1 MNFKNTLELNQSQ
14 KLILTTQLKQSLAIL
29 NMSRLEVE
37 EEIRKES
44 ESNPLLEAE
53 KNEEGID
60 WEKYIKHMES
70 INIRQDKNDAPY
82 SSENAVDFEN
92 MIRST
97 SNLYDYLI
105 DELKYFKL
113 TFEEKRICKYIIDS
127 LDEDGYLRIND
138 KEIYDELRVD
148 ASLFRRCLDIVQQLD
163 PPGIGAR
170 NISECLILQLERMG
184 ISNNIVENIIM
195 NDLELIGRN
204 KLKDIAKKYKIS
216 IEKCKEAI
224 EIIRHLDPKPG
235 RACSNDKCVYVQPDV
250 IVDKIDEKYIVH
262 TNEKDVYN
270 IKINDFYR
278 NMMTDKDSDKEAKE
292 FIKERLNSAA
302 TLIKNIESRKSTIL
316 RIAEAIIEEQQEFIQ
331 KGEKY
336 IKPMKMKD
344 IADKL
349 EIHES
354 TVSRGVNGKYML
366 TPFGLYEFKFF
377 FNAAL
382 ETDNS
387 SEGAS
392 SAGIKRDIKD
402 IIDGE
407 NKKKPLSDDAISKML
422 KEKGV
427 SVARRTVAKYRE
439 EMGIPSSSRRKEF

>member
-138 KEIYDELRVD
+138 KEIYDALRVD

-250 IVDKIDEKYIVH
+250 IVDKIDGKYIVH

-292 FIKERLNSAA
+292 FIKDRLNS
-302 TLIKNIESRKSTIL
+302 KMVPMSRT
-316 RIAEAIIEEQQEFIQ
+316 
-331 KGEKY
+331 Y
-336 IKPMKMKD
+336 IKK
-344 IADKL
+344 
-349 EIHES
+349 S
-354 TVSRGVNGKYML
+354 
-366 TPFGLYEFKFF
+366 
-377 FNAAL
+377 
-382 ETDNS
+382 
-387 SEGAS
+387 
-392 SAGIKRDIKD
+392 
-402 IIDGE
+402 
-407 NKKKPLSDDAISKML
+407 
-422 KEKGV
+422 
-427 SVARRTVAKYRE
+427 
-439 EMGIPSSSRRKEF
+439 

>member
-70 INIRQDKNDAPY
+70 VNIRQDKNDAPY

-113 TFEEKRICKYIIDS
+113 TFEEKRICRYIIDS

-250 IVDKIDEKYIVH
+250 IVDKIDGKYIVH

-292 FIKERLNSAA
+292 FIKDRLNSAA

-316 RIAEAIIEEQQEFIQ
+316 RIAEAIIDEQQEFIQ

-377 FNAAL
+377 FNTAL

>member
-60 WEKYIKHMES
+60 WEKYIKHIES
-70 INIRQDKNDAPY
+70 VNIRQDKNDAPY

-113 TFEEKRICKYIIDS
+113 TFEEKRICRYIIDS

-250 IVDKIDEKYIVH
+250 IVDKIDGKYIVH
-262 TNEKDVYN
+262 TNENDVYN

-292 FIKERLNSAA
+292 FIKDRLNSAA

-316 RIAEAIIEEQQEFIQ
+316 RIAEAIIDEQQEFIQ

-382 ETDNS
+382 ETDDS

-392 SAGIKRDIKD
+392 STGIKRDIKD

>member
-224 EIIRHLDPKPG
+224 DIIRHLDPKPG

-250 IVDKIDEKYIVH
+250 IVDKIDGKYIVH

>member
-53 KNEEGID
+53 RNDEGID

-70 INIRQDKNDAPY
+70 VNIRQDKNDAPY

-138 KEIYDELRVD
+138 KEIYDALRVD

-170 NISECLILQLERMG
+170 NISECLILQLERRG

-224 EIIRHLDPKPG
+224 EVIRHLDPKPG

-250 IVDKIDEKYIVH
+250 IVDKIDGKYIVH

-278 NMMTDKDSDKEAKE
+278 NMMTDKESDKEAKE

-439 EMGIPSSSRRKEF
+439 EMLSLIHI

>member
-53 KNEEGID
+53 RNDEEID

-138 KEIYDELRVD
+138 KEIYDALRVD

-170 NISECLILQLERMG
+170 NISECLILQLERRG

-224 EIIRHLDPKPG
+224 EVIRHLDPKPG

-250 IVDKIDEKYIVH
+250 IVDKIDGKYIVH

-278 NMMTDKDSDKEAKE
+278 NMMTDKESDKEAKE

-439 EMGIPSSSRRKEF
+439 ELGIPSSSRRKEF

>member
-250 IVDKIDEKYIVH
+250 IVDKIDGKYIVH

-292 FIKERLNSAA
+292 FIKDRLNSAA

-316 RIAEAIIEEQQEFIQ
+316 RIAEAIIDEQQEFIQ

-382 ETDNS
+382 EADNS

>member
-53 KNEEGID
+53 RNDEGID

-70 INIRQDKNDAPY
+70 VNIRQDKNDAPY

-138 KEIYDELRVD
+138 KEIYDALRVD

-170 NISECLILQLERMG
+170 NISECLILQLERRG

-250 IVDKIDEKYIVH
+250 IVD
-262 TNEKDVYN
+262 
-270 IKINDFYR
+270 
-278 NMMTDKDSDKEAKE
+278 
-292 FIKERLNSAA
+292 
-302 TLIKNIESRKSTIL
+302 
-316 RIAEAIIEEQQEFIQ
+316 
-331 KGEKY
+331 
-336 IKPMKMKD
+336 
-344 IADKL
+344 
-349 EIHES
+349 
-354 TVSRGVNGKYML
+354 
-366 TPFGLYEFKFF
+366 
-377 FNAAL
+377 
-382 ETDNS
+382 
-387 SEGAS
+387 
-392 SAGIKRDIKD
+392 
-402 IIDGE
+402 
-407 NKKKPLSDDAISKML
+407 
-422 KEKGV
+422 
-427 SVARRTVAKYRE
+427 
-439 EMGIPSSSRRKEF
+439 

>member
-14 KLILTTQLKQSLAIL
+14 KLILTAQLKQSLAIL

-37 EEIRKES
+37 EEIRKEA
-44 ESNPLLEAE
+44 ENNPLLEAE
-53 KNEEGID
+53 RNDEGVD

-70 INIRQDKNDAPY
+70 VNIRQDKNDAPY
-82 SSENAVDFEN
+82 SSENSIDFEN
-92 MIRST
+92 MVKST
-97 SNLYDYLI
+97 DNLYDSLM
-105 DELKYFKL
+105 DELKYFKIEP
-113 TFEEKRICKYIIDS
+113 EEKRICKYIIDS

-138 KEIYDELRVD
+138 KEIYDELGVE
-148 ASLFRRCLDIVQQLD
+148 ASLFRSCLDIVQQLD

-195 NDLELIGRN
+195 NDLELIGKN
-204 KLKDIAKKYKIS
+204 KLKDIARKYKIS

-224 EIIRHLDPKPG
+224 DIIRHLDPKPG
-235 RACSNDKCVYVQPDV
+235 RACSNDRCAYIQPDV
-250 IVDKIDEKYIVH
+250 IVEKVDGGYFVR
-262 TNEKDVYN
+262 TNDKDVYN
-270 IKINDFYR
+270 IKINEFYR
-278 NMMTDKDSDKEAKE
+278 NMIKDSSSDREAKE

-302 TLIKNIESRKSTIL
+302 NLIKNIESRKSTIL
-316 RIAEAIIEEQQEFIQ
+316 RIAEAIVEEQYEFIE

-349 EIHES
+349 DIHES

-382 ETDNS
+382 EKEDS

-392 SAGIKRDIKD
+392 SAGIKRSIRE
-402 IIDGE
+402 IIDAE
-407 NKKKPLSDDAISKML
+407 NKKKPLSDDTISKML

-427 SVARRTVAKYRE
+427 SVARRTIAKYRE

>member
-224 EIIRHLDPKPG
+224 EVIRHLDPKPG
-235 RACSNDKCVYVQPDV
+235 IACSNDKCVYVQPDV
-250 IVDKIDEKYIVH
+250 IVDKIDGKYIVH

-278 NMMTDKDSDKEAKE
+278 NMMTDKESDKEAKE

-349 EIHES
+349 DIHES

>member
-53 KNEEGID
+53 RNDEGID

-70 INIRQDKNDAPY
+70 VNIREDKNDAPY

-138 KEIYDELRVD
+138 KEIYDALRVD

-170 NISECLILQLERMG
+170 NISECLILQLERRG

-224 EIIRHLDPKPG
+224 EVIRHLDPKPG

-250 IVDKIDEKYIVH
+250 IVDKIDGKYIVH

-278 NMMTDKDSDKEAKE
+278 NMMTDKESDKEAKE

-439 EMGIPSSSRRKEF
+439 ELGIPSSSRRKEF

>member
-97 SNLYDYLI
+97 SNLHDYLI

-113 TFEEKRICKYIIDS
+113 TLEEKRICKYIIDS

-250 IVDKIDEKYIVH
+250 IVDKIDGKYIVH

>member
-70 INIRQDKNDAPY
+70 VNIRQDKNDAPY

-138 KEIYDELRVD
+138 KEIYDALRVD

-170 NISECLILQLERMG
+170 NISECLILQLERRG

-250 IVDKIDEKYIVH
+250 IVDKIDGKYIVH

-292 FIKERLNSAA
+292 FIKDRLNSAA

-316 RIAEAIIEEQQEFIQ
+316 RIAEAIIDEQQEFIQ

-407 NKKKPLSDDAISKML
+407 NKKKPLSDDAISKLL

>member
-60 WEKYIKHMES
+60 WEKYIKHIES

-224 EIIRHLDPKPG
+224 EVIRHLDPKPG

-250 IVDKIDEKYIVH
+250 IVDKIDGKYIVH

>member
-113 TFEEKRICKYIIDS
+113 TLEEKRICKYIIDS

-250 IVDKIDEKYIVH
+250 IVDKIDGKYIVH

-407 NKKKPLSDDAISKML
+407 NKKKPLSDDSISKML

>member
-70 INIRQDKNDAPY
+70 VNIRQDKNDAPY

-250 IVDKIDEKYIVH
+250 IVDKIDGKYIVH

-292 FIKERLNSAA
+292 FIKDRLNSAA

-316 RIAEAIIEEQQEFIQ
+316 RIAEAIIDEQQEFIQ

-382 ETDNS
+382 ETDNL

>member
-235 RACSNDKCVYVQPDV
+235 IACSNDNCVYVQPDV
-250 IVDKIDEKYIVH
+250 IVDKIDGKYIVH

-439 EMGIPSSSRRKEF
+439 ELGIPSSSRRKEF

>member
-70 INIRQDKNDAPY
+70 VNIRQDKNDAPY

-250 IVDKIDEKYIVH
+250 IVDKIDGKYIVH

-292 FIKERLNSAA
+292 FIKDRLNSAA

-316 RIAEAIIEEQQEFIQ
+316 RIAEAIIDEQQEFIQ

-439 EMGIPSSSRRKEF
+439 EMGIASSSRRKEF

>member
-53 KNEEGID
+53 RNDEGID

-70 INIRQDKNDAPY
+70 VNIRQDKNDAPY

-138 KEIYDELRVD
+138 KEIYDALRVD

-170 NISECLILQLERMG
+170 NISECLILQLERRG
-184 ISNNIVENIIM
+184 ISNNIVENIII

-224 EIIRHLDPKPG
+224 EVIRHLDPKPG

-250 IVDKIDEKYIVH
+250 IVDKIDGKYIVH

-278 NMMTDKDSDKEAKE
+278 NMMTDKESDKEAKE

>member
-14 KLILTTQLKQSLAIL
+14 KLVLTAQLKQSLAIL
-29 NMSRLEVE
+29 NMSRLEVD

-53 KNEEGID
+53 KNDDGID
-60 WEKYIKHMES
+60 WEKYIKNMES

-92 MIRST
+92 MIKST
-97 SNLYDYLI
+97 DNLYDCLI

-113 TFEEKRICKYIIDS
+113 TSEEKRICEYIIDS

-138 KEIYDELRVD
+138 KEICEELDVD
-148 ASLFRRCLDIVQQLD
+148 ASLFRGCLDIVQQLD

-195 NDLELIGRN
+195 YDLELIGRN
-204 KLKDIAKKYKIS
+204 KLKDISKKYKIS

-235 RACSNDKCVYVQPDV
+235 RACSNDRCLYIQPDVIKLKDISKKYKISIEKCKEAIEIIRHLDPKPGRACSNDRCLYIQPDV
-250 IVDKIDEKYIVH
+250 IVDKVDGGYFVH
-262 TNEKDVYN
+262 TNEKEVYN

-278 NMMTDKDSDKEAKE
+278 NMIKDKDSEDGGYFVHTNEKEVYNIKINDFYRNMIKDKDSDKEAKE

-302 TLIKNIESRKSTIL
+302 SLIKNIENRKSTIL
-316 RIAEAIIEEQQEFIQ
+316 RIAEAIVEEQYEFIE
-331 KGEKY
+331 KGEY
-336 IKPMKMKD
+336 
-344 IADKL
+344 
-349 EIHES
+349 S
-354 TVSRGVNGKYML
+354 
-366 TPFGLYEFKFF
+366 
-377 FNAAL
+377 
-382 ETDNS
+382 
-387 SEGAS
+387 
-392 SAGIKRDIKD
+392 
-402 IIDGE
+402 
-407 NKKKPLSDDAISKML
+407 
-422 KEKGV
+422 
-427 SVARRTVAKYRE
+427 
-439 EMGIPSSSRRKEF
+439 

>member
-138 KEIYDELRVD
+138 KEIYDALRVD

-235 RACSNDKCVYVQPDV
+235 RACSNDNCVYVQPDV
-250 IVDKIDEKYIVH
+250 IVDKIDGKYIVH

>member
-113 TFEEKRICKYIIDS
+113 TLEEKRICKYIIDS

-250 IVDKIDEKYIVH
+250 IVDKIDGKYIVH
-262 TNEKDVYN
+262 TNERDVYN

>member
-53 KNEEGID
+53 RNDEEID

-138 KEIYDELRVD
+138 KEIYDALRVD

-170 NISECLILQLERMG
+170 NISECLILQLERRG

-250 IVDKIDEKYIVH
+250 IVDKIDGKYIVH

-278 NMMTDKDSDKEAKE
+278 NMMTDKESDKEAKE

-392 SAGIKRDIKD
+392 SAGIKRNIKD

-439 EMGIPSSSRRKEF
+439 ELGIPSSSRRKEF

>member
-53 KNEEGID
+53 RNDEGID

-70 INIRQDKNDAPY
+70 VNIRQDKNDAPY

-138 KEIYDELRVD
+138 KEIYDALRVD

-170 NISECLILQLERMG
+170 NISECLILQLERRG

-224 EIIRHLDPKPG
+224 EVIRHLDPKPG
-235 RACSNDKCVYVQPDV
+235 RACSNDKCVYLQPDV
-250 IVDKIDEKYIVH
+250 IVDKIDGKYIVH

-278 NMMTDKDSDKEAKE
+278 NMMTDKESDKEAKE

>member
-70 INIRQDKNDAPY
+70 VNIRQDKNDAPY

-250 IVDKIDEKYIVH
+250 IVDKIDGKYIVH

-278 NMMTDKDSDKEAKE
+278 NMMTDKDSDKEARE
-292 FIKERLNSAA
+292 FIKDRLNSAA

-316 RIAEAIIEEQQEFIQ
+316 RIAEAIIDEQQEFIQ

>member
-70 INIRQDKNDAPY
+70 VNIRQDKNDAPY

-250 IVDKIDEKYIVH
+250 IVDKIDGKYIVH

-387 SEGAS
+387 SDGAS

>member
-70 INIRQDKNDAPY
+70 VNIRQDKNDAPY

-250 IVDKIDEKYIVH
+250 IVDKIDGKYIVH
-262 TNEKDVYN
+262 TNERDVYN

>member
-138 KEIYDELRVD
+138 KEIYDELKVD

-224 EIIRHLDPKPG
+224 DIIRHLDPKPG

-250 IVDKIDEKYIVH
+250 IVDKIDGKYIVH

>member
-14 KLILTTQLKQSLAIL
+14 RLILTTQLKQSLAIL

-250 IVDKIDEKYIVH
+250 IVDKIDGKYIVH

-278 NMMTDKDSDKEAKE
+278 NMMTDKESDKEAKE

>member
-53 KNEEGID
+53 RNDEGID

-70 INIRQDKNDAPY
+70 VNIREDKNDAPY

-138 KEIYDELRVD
+138 KEIYDALRVD

-170 NISECLILQLERMG
+170 NISECLILQLERRG

-250 IVDKIDEKYIVH
+250 IVDKIDGKYIVH

-278 NMMTDKDSDKEAKE
+278 NMMTDKESDKEAKE

-392 SAGIKRDIKD
+392 SAGIKRNIKD

>member
-70 INIRQDKNDAPY
+70 VNIRQDKNDAPY

-113 TFEEKRICKYIIDS
+113 TFEEKRICRYIIDS

-250 IVDKIDEKYIVH
+250 IVDKIDGKYIVH

-292 FIKERLNSAA
+292 FIKDRLNSAA

-316 RIAEAIIEEQQEFIQ
+316 RIAEAIIDEQQEFIQ

-407 NKKKPLSDDAISKML
+407 NKKKPLSDDAISKIL

-439 EMGIPSSSRRKEF
+439 EMEIPSSSRRKEY

>member
-53 KNEEGID
+53 RNDEGID

-70 INIRQDKNDAPY
+70 VNIREDKNDAPY

-138 KEIYDELRVD
+138 KEIYDALRVD

-170 NISECLILQLERMG
+170 NISECLILQLERRG

-250 IVDKIDEKYIVH
+250 IVDKIDGKYIVH

-278 NMMTDKDSDKEAKE
+278 NMMTDKESDKEAKE

-382 ETDNS
+382 GTDNS

>member
-70 INIRQDKNDAPY
+70 VNIRQDKNDAPY

-250 IVDKIDEKYIVH
+250 IVDKIDGKYIVH

-292 FIKERLNSAA
+292 FIKDRLNSAA

-316 RIAEAIIEEQQEFIQ
+316 RIAEAIIDEQQEFIQ

-387 SEGAS
+387 SDGAS

-439 EMGIPSSSRRKEF
+439 EMGIASSSRRKEF

>member
-14 KLILTTQLKQSLAIL
+14 RLILTTQLKQSLAIL

-250 IVDKIDEKYIVH
+250 IVDKIDGKYIVH

>member
-53 KNEEGID
+53 RNDEGID

-70 INIRQDKNDAPY
+70 VNIRQDKNDAPY

-138 KEIYDELRVD
+138 KEIYDALRVD

-170 NISECLILQLERMG
+170 NISECLILQLERRG

-250 IVDKIDEKYIVH
+250 IVDRIDGKYIVH

-278 NMMTDKDSDKEAKE
+278 NMMTDKESDKEAKE